1 MRHGASLNTAY
12 PGRWEIGGEKQMWR
26 YGTLR
31 ARKLGLRVAG
41 TKQNPLAVGA
51 QHMGYQ
57 VTNWYQLLRT

>member
-1 MRHGASLNTAY
+1 
-12 PGRWEIGGEKQMWR
+12 MWR